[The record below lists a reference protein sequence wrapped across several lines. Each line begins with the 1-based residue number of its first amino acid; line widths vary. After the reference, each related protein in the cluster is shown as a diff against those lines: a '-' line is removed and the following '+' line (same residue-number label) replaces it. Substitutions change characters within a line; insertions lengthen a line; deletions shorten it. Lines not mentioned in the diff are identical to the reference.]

1 MADLPEES
9 EIIVCRVTKVLD
21 YGVFV
26 ELSEYDNRQGF
37 VHISQVASSWIKNI
51 RNFVKEN
58 QVRAAKVMR
67 IDTSKNQI
75 DLSFNKV
82 SSGVQRARIEQW
94 KQNKRTHKLLE
105 AFAKQHNVKFDDV
118 WKEIAE
124 PLLENYDTLYDAFQ
138 AILLNGVGEAKDV
151 DKKWLNPLK
160 DMIEKNME
168 VPVKLVKGVISLSSN
183 APNGIELIK
192 DALKEGME
200 STKDADLEVYYS
212 GSGKFMIN
220 VKSFD
225 YKVAE
230 RVIRG
235 VAETTIEAMK
245 SSGGEGEFTRLN

>member
-1 MADLPEES
+1 MMDLPEES
-9 EIIVCRVTKVLD
+9 EIVVCRVIKVLN

-26 ELSEYDNRQGF
+26 ELSEYGDQQGF

-58 QVRAAKVMR
+58 QIRAAKVMR

-82 SSGVQRARIEQW
+82 SSGAQRNRIEQW
-94 KQNKRTHKLLE
+94 KQSKRTQKLLE
-105 AFAKQHNVKFDDV
+105 AFAKQHKAKFEDV

-138 AILLNGVGEAKDV
+138 AMLLNEDDATKGV
-151 DKKWLNPLK
+151 DKKWLKLLK
-160 DMIEKNME
+160 EMVEKNIE
-168 VPVKLVKGVISLSSN
+168 IPVKLVKGVISLSSP

-192 DALKEGME
+192 DALKAGMD
-200 STKDADLEVYYS
+200 STKDADLEMYYS

-230 RVIRG
+230 RVIKG